1 MHGYSGACKTEVC
14 TEPTGVRE
22 EETRI
27 PHVWKEQGTR
37 WAKKPFLLGKG
48 CWRLSGN
55 HIGGE
60 RCLGCGWYAAPY
72 GPHVVGPGPVSLP
85 PEWCCF
91 IYSSLSYRPQATLGL
106 HHLPQLLRRLRA
118 SAPAFSLSPPPPTI
132 LHVANLII
140 PLAAEDASMAG
151 RQRRF
156 IRKLI
161 KLEVHWH
168 RPLPAF

>member
-1 MHGYSGACKTEVC
+1 MSPCRLWRYEIQVADEAVVHGYSGACKTEVC

-27 PHVWKEQGTR
+27 PHMWKEQGTR

-106 HHLPQLLRRLRA
+106 HHLPQLLRRLPA
-118 SAPAFSLSPPPPTI
+118 SAPAFSLSPPAHHSPCGKSHHT
-132 LHVANLII
+132 
-140 PLAAEDASMAG
+140 SG
-151 RQRRF
+151 S
-156 IRKLI
+156 
-161 KLEVHWH
+161 
-168 RPLPAF
+168 